1 MKTKIILFA
10 ILSIGYLSCKQAVK
24 EDSKSPGTIITKTAS
39 CSELQFNADWEKE
52 MAMNN
57 GLKWQA
63 NLETTMGIAAMS
75 KLMAET
81 KTLYMEDYRNLGN
94 ALNEVKNSIVKECTM
109 TGASHDN
116 LHVFL
121 HPLIQK
127 IELLQKTDN
136 TDTAAKIKE
145 SINGQLKSYYTYFD

>member
-10 ILSIGYLSCKQAVK
+10 ILSLGYLSCKQAVK
-24 EDSKSPGTIITKTAS
+24 EDTKSPGTIITKTAS
-39 CSELQFNADWEKE
+39 GSELQFNADWEKE

-75 KLMAET
+75 KLMADT

-145 SINGQLKSYYTYFD
+145 SINGHLKSYYTYFD

>member
-1 MKTKIILFA
+1 MKTKIIFLM
-10 ILSIGYLSCKQAVK
+10 ILSLSAINCKQTVK
-24 EDSKSPGTIITKTAS
+24 EDTKSADTNITKSALGSGQQLST
-39 CSELQFNADWEKE
+39 DWEEE
-52 MAMNN
+52 MVLNN
-57 GLKWQA
+57 GTKWEA
-63 NLETTMGIAAMS
+63 NPETNTGIATMS
-75 KLMAET
+75 KLVAET
-81 KTLYMEDYRNLGN
+81 KTHYMEDYRNLGN

-136 TDTAAKIKE
+136 TDAAAKIKE
-145 SINGQLKSYYTYFD
+145 SINGHLKSYYTYFD